1 LAWKFGY
8 GNDVELF
15 KKEASAKFSLL
26 NDGTLKKPKCARLLL
41 VNGTEDEIYP
51 IDDMYVAL
59 GHGAIKEARFVP
71 GIKHMG
77 EPESFFVIIPWIY
90 RLFGMQRSIDDV
102 KAQLGLNKF
111 TPEFA

>member
-1 LAWKFGY
+1 MKR
-8 GNDVELF
+8 
-15 KKEASAKFSLL
+15 
-26 NDGTLKKPKCARLLL
+26 PKCARLLL

-59 GHGAIKEARFVP
+59 QYGAVKEARYVSFTNYVLKLTDFPRFVP

-90 RLFGMQRSIDDV
+90 SIFGKTADMR
-102 KAQLGLNKF
+102 AQLKLNQF
-111 TPEFA
+111 QPQFP